1 MLVLGIESS
10 CDDSAAAV
18 LSDGRVLASVVSS
31 QDAVHGPYGGVV
43 PELASRHHVRNLL
56 PVVHAALARAGVS
69 LGDLDGI
76 AVTAGP
82 GLVGSLLVGLS
93 VAKGIAWRRRLP
105 LVGVNHLE
113 GHLLAANL
121 DRAPDDPVPFPFL
134 ALLVSGGH
142 SGLYL
147 ARAPGDYACLGRTRD
162 DAVGEAFDKVAKMLG
177 LGYPGGPAI
186 QRAARGGDP
195 RAIRFPRARL
205 KQGRFDLSFSGLKT
219 AVWHHLQTHPPSPA
233 SLADLTASVQEALV
247 DMLLEATAE
256 ALAVTGAE
264 RVVVSGGVSAN
275 TRLRERMAALG
286 AEAGV
291 EVLFPRF
298 EFCTDN
304 AAMIALAGARRLAA
318 GADDGLALG
327 ADPELPFGER
337 WGEPGALRSAER
349 A

>member
-1 MLVLGIESS
+1 M
-10 CDDSAAAV
+10 
-18 LSDGRVLASVVSS
+18 
-31 QDAVHGPYGGVV
+31 
-43 PELASRHHVRNLL
+43 
-56 PVVHAALARAGVS
+56 
-69 LGDLDGI
+69 
-76 AVTAGP
+76 
-82 GLVGSLLVGLS
+82 
-93 VAKGIAWRRRLP
+93 
-105 LVGVNHLE
+105 
-113 GHLLAANL
+113 
-121 DRAPDDPVPFPFL
+121 PFPFL

-186 QRAARGGDP
+186 QRAARGGNP
-195 RAIRFPRARL
+195 RAVRFPRARI

-219 AVWHHLQTHPPSPA
+219 AVWHHLQTHPPSSE

-337 WGEPGALRSAER
+337 WVEPGALGSVGR